1 MLSPEQEEYILE
13 SAYVPEHIT
22 NLMVGICDGEPFL
35 VEDYVFYV
43 KADWLIFIGY
53 PLGRHYQAADFT
65 AALNDTIIKFNPAY
79 TWFIAPE
86 MPESFLRAARQ
97 RESDEYY
104 KLNIQNQTVKKN
116 LVQVIQKA
124 AAVLEVEKS
133 RQFSPDHVALT
144 KEFLKREKTAPRVR
158 ELFLRMPEY
167 VARSST
173 SLVLSARDKNRNL
186 SAFYVMELAAGK
198 FATYVVGC
206 FSKNH
211 YVPHASDLL
220 FFEMIKL
227 AGEKHKEYIHLG
239 LGVNEG
245 IRRFKKKWGGIPFLK
260 YEFCELSGGAEE
272 PLSWLRFLEAK
283 L

>member
-1 MLSPEQEEYILE
+1 
-13 SAYVPEHIT
+13 
-22 NLMVGICDGEPFL
+22 
-35 VEDYVFYV
+35 
-43 KADWLIFIGY
+43 
-53 PLGRHYQAADFT
+53 
-65 AALNDTIIKFNPAY
+65 
-79 TWFIAPE
+79 
-86 MPESFLRAARQ
+86 
-97 RESDEYY
+97 
-104 KLNIQNQTVKKN
+104 
-116 LVQVIQKA
+116 
-124 AAVLEVEKS
+124 
-133 RQFSPDHVALT
+133 
-144 KEFLKREKTAPRVR
+144 
-158 ELFLRMPEY
+158 
-167 VARSST
+167 
-173 SLVLSARDKNRNL
+173 
-186 SAFYVMELAAGK
+186 MELAAGK

-272 PLSWLRFLEAK
+272 PLSWLRSLEAK